1 MESILNDLKDLKIIK
16 DTQFSQLDNVA
27 NHSLVYLL
35 NGVEGPLILKE
46 IQQSWLNE
54 SKLNAQGNFV
64 NNMIQNGVP
73 FSKIFQFE
81 DRNYFLKQHGRLFT
95 LETHIEGIEKDSF
108 TEDVC
113 VSLAKFLGKLHRI
126 SEKLNLKFDYDG
138 PWSIEYEQNVFNSS
152 ICEKEE
158 FFTQTIDCLSNLNYD
173 KDVLNEATNLFKQK
187 MMELKNDL
195 HSLPKGAVQGD
206 LSLDNTR
213 FNKNQEIIGV
223 FDYNIS
229 GDEIYIWEF
238 INQIAWYQEFIKE
251 DINLKP
257 LMIAAYQEERSIINK
272 EKVVLDKWLDFVK
285 YTRFSKFI
293 EIQYYA
299 KQGDIEKVNTYLKQF
314 LSC

>member
-1 MESILNDLKDLKIIK
+1 MESILNYLKDLKIIK
-16 DTQFSQLDNVA
+16 DIKFSKLDNVT
-27 NHSLVYLL
+27 NHSMVYLL

-81 DRNYFLKQHGRLFT
+81 DKNYFLKKNGSLFT
-95 LETHIEGIEKDSF
+95 LETYVEGIQKDAF
-108 TEDVC
+108 TKELC
-113 VSLAKFLGKLHRI
+113 ASLAKFLGKLHRI
-126 SEKLNLKFDYDG
+126 SEKLNLEFGYDG
-138 PWSIEYEQNVFNSS
+138 AWSVEYEQNVFNES

-158 FFTQTIDCLSNLNYD
+158 FFIKTIDCLNHLNYD
-173 KDVLNEATNLFKQK
+173 KAVLNDAKNLFNQK
-187 MMELKNDL
+187 MKELKNEL
-195 HSLPKGAVQGD
+195 HSLSKGAVQGD

-213 FNKNQEIIGV
+213 FNESQDIIGA

-229 GDEIYIWEF
+229 GDEVYIWEF
-238 INQIAWYQEFIKE
+238 VNQIAWYQEFIKE
-251 DINLKP
+251 DIDLKP
-257 LMIAAYQEERSIINK
+257 LMISAYKEERLIIDK
-272 EKVVLDKWLDFVK
+272 EMVVLDKWLDFVK

-299 KQGDIEKVNTYLKQF
+299 KQGEIEKVNAYLNQF

>member
-16 DTQFSQLDNVA
+16 DTRFSQLDNVA

-54 SKLNAQGNFV
+54 SKLNVQGNFV

-73 FSKIFQFE
+73 FSKIFQFK
-81 DRNYFLKQHGRLFT
+81 DRNYFLKKNGRLFT
-95 LETHIEGIEKDSF
+95 LETYVEGIEKDDF
-108 TEDVC
+108 TKDVC

-126 SEKLNLKFDYDG
+126 SEQLNLEFGYDG
-138 PWSIEYEQNVFNSS
+138 AWSVEYEQNVFNNP

-158 FFTQTIDCLSNLNYD
+158 LFMKTIACLNQLNYD
-173 KDVLNEATNLFKQK
+173 KGILNDAKIFFNQK
-187 MMELKNDL
+187 MKELRHDL

-213 FNKNQEIIGV
+213 FNKSQEVIGV
-223 FDYNIS
+223 FDYNIA
-229 GDEIYIWEF
+229 GDEVYIWDF

-251 DINLKP
+251 DIELKP
-257 LMIAAYQEERSIINK
+257 LMIAAYQEERSIIDK

-299 KQGDIEKVNTYLKQF
+299 KQGDTEKVNTYLEQF

>member
-1 MESILNDLKDLKIIK
+1 MESILNYLKDLKLITEIK
-16 DTQFSQLDNVA
+16 FSKLDNVT
-27 NHSLVYLL
+27 NHSMVYLL

-81 DRNYFLKQHGRLFT
+81 DQNYFFKKNDRLFT
-95 LETHIEGIEKDSF
+95 LETYAEGIEKDAF
-108 TEDVC
+108 TKDVC
-113 VSLAKFLGKLHRI
+113 VSLAKFLGKLHQI
-126 SEKLNLKFDYDG
+126 SEQLNLKFGYDG
-138 PWSIEYEQNVFNSS
+138 PWSIQYEQNVFNNA

-158 FFTQTIDCLSNLNYD
+158 FFIKTIDCLNHLNYN
-173 KDVLNEATNLFKQK
+173 KTVLNDAKNLFNRK
-187 MMELKNDL
+187 MKELKNDL
-195 HSLPKGAVQGD
+195 HSLSKGAVQGD

-213 FNKNQEIIGV
+213 FNESQDIIGA

-229 GDEIYIWEF
+229 GDEVYIWEF
-238 INQIAWYQEFIKE
+238 VNQIAWYQEFIKE

-257 LMIAAYQEERSIINK
+257 LMISAYKKERSIIDK
-272 EKVVLDKWLDFVK
+272 EELVLDKWLDFVR

-299 KQGDIEKVNTYLKQF
+299 KQDDIEKVNTYLKQF

>member
-27 NHSLVYLL
+27 NHSLIYLL

-64 NNMIQNGVP
+64 NNMRQNGVP

-81 DRNYFLKQHGRLFT
+81 DRNYFLKKNGRLFT
-95 LETHIEGIEKDSF
+95 LETYVEGIEKDTF
-108 TEDVC
+108 TKDVC

-126 SEKLNLKFDYDG
+126 SEKLNLKFGYDG
-138 PWSIEYEQNVFNSS
+138 PWSVEYEQNVFNSS

-158 FFTQTIDCLSNLNYD
+158 LFTQTIDCLSDLNYD
-173 KDVLNEATNLFKQK
+173 KDVLNEAMNLFKRK

-213 FNKNQEIIGV
+213 FNESQGIIGA
-223 FDYNIS
+223 FDYNIAA
-229 GDEIYIWEF
+229 DEVYIWDF
-238 INQIAWYQEFIKE
+238 VNQIAWYQEFIQE
-251 DINLKP
+251 DIDLKP
-257 LMIAAYQEERSIINK
+257 VMISAYKEERPIIDK
-272 EKVVLDKWLDFVK
+272 ERIILDKWLDFVK
-285 YTRFSKFI
+285 CTRHSKVI
-293 EIQYYA
+293 AVQYYA
-299 KQGDIEKVNTYLKQF
+299 KQGDIEKVTTYLKQF